1 MVDTLDLGSSAERC
15 EGSSPFRPTNEGD
28 MIVKELNSKKM
39 YKEYSIEI
47 PYEDVVRS
55 IDNRIMKILPTIELP
70 GFRKGKAPLNIVKKK
85 YENSVL
91 AEVIE
96 NIAKENTT
104 RLIEEKKLK
113 PLRQPKVEVAKYE
126 KNNFRYYL
134 AFYLTFSYSVLYAYA

>member
-1 MVDTLDLGSSAERC
+1 M
-15 EGSSPFRPTNEGD
+15 F
-28 MIVKELNSKKM
+28 KEINSKTM

-47 PYEDVVRS
+47 PYEDVVNS
-55 IDNRIMKILPTIELP
+55 INKRIMKILPTIELP

-126 KNNFRYYL
+126 KDNPLELKFKIDL
-134 AFYLTFSYSVLYAYA
+134 